1 MKKDLL
7 TGETF
12 KPSRINQKFARPENR
27 IKYYNNKANALR
39 LKKAFVNKPLHKNLR
54 ILEELLLQKKETK
67 VHKEFLRGKGFH
79 FGVHTHIA
87 EHSGK
92 NRHAV
97 YNFIIIPFEK
107 DHLHIIKL
115 Y

>member
-27 IKYYNNKANALR
+27 ITYYNNKANKLR

-54 ILEELLLQKKETK
+54 ILEELLLNKTEVKI
-67 VHKEFLRGKGFH
+67 HMEFLRGKGFH
-79 FGVHTHIA
+79 FGVHTHFE
-87 EHSGK
+87 EHAGK
-92 NRHAV
+92 DRYAV
-97 YNFIIIPFEK
+97 YNFIIIQLQN
-107 DHLHIIKL
+107 DQIHIIK
-115 Y
+115 YD